1 MQYQM
6 PINAPSLMT
15 NLLKDAAKVESI
27 DYSAEFDNLYTR
39 MDNLWKLFNDEQMS
53 TDLRRYI
60 PGLAKVAYQR
70 QIKLIECKRK
80 NAHDTYKDMKVIE
93 FPIVLKATS
102 TLISKI

>member
-6 PINAPSLMT
+6 LINAPSRMT
-15 NLLKDAAKVESI
+15 NLLKNAAKVESI
-27 DYSAEFDNLYTR
+27 DYSAEFNNLYTR

-53 TDLRRYI
+53 TDLIRYI

-70 QIKLIECKRK
+70 QIKSIESKRK
-80 NAHDTYKDMKVIE
+80 NADDTYKDMKVIKL
-93 FPIVLKATS
+93 PIVLKTTA